1 MSSEEFSARVRKG
14 CGYFLDELE
23 TAYGDYLEKMKDLKA
38 ENKDVLK
45 RYNNIWSDLHLELE
59 TQRLL
64 LRAMSERKFSTEAFL
79 RERQKAVYEASG
91 FVPKELKTS
100 SKPKGSKVS
109 KPDKSEKP
117 KKEDT
122 RLTTLKLYRQGLSVK
137 EIARQRDYNERTIYG
152 HLAHYVAEGTLP
164 VSDFVSSSKC
174 GAIREVISRIG
185 TLSGLAPIK
194 EACPDNIT
202 YEEIKMVIA
211 SMEIE

>member
-1 MSSEEFSARVRKG
+1 
-14 CGYFLDELE
+14 
-23 TAYGDYLEKMKDLKA
+23 MKDLKA
-38 ENKDVLK
+38 ENKEVLK

-64 LRAMSERKFSTEAFL
+64 LKAMSSLKFSTETFL

-91 FVPKELKTS
+91 FVPKELRTS
-100 SKPKGSKVS
+100 SKEGKARAGKE
-109 KPDKSEKP
+109 EKP

-137 EIARQRDYNERTIYG
+137 EIAKERDYNERTIHG
-152 HLAHYVAEGTLP
+152 HLAHYVAEGILP
-164 VSDFVSSSKC
+164 VSDFVSSAKREI
-174 GAIREVISRIG
+174 IREAISSVG

-202 YEEIKMVIA
+202 YEEIRMVIA
-211 SMEIE
+211 SLEAE